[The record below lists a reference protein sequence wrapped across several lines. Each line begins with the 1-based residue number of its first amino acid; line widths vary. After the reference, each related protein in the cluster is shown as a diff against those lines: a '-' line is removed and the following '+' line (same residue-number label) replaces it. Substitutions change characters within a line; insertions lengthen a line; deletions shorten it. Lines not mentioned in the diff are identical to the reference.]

1 MNVDVVKNWH
11 FASVHQTYTE
21 KDTILFA
28 LALGYGGH
36 PTDPA
41 ELRFVYEK
49 GLVAVPS
56 MATALCHPGLWL
68 ADPKAGVNF
77 KMVVNGEQSMTMHS
91 PLPVK
96 GRLRG
101 EARVVDV
108 VDKGKDKGALVV
120 WERKQYDDDTGAH
133 IATIQQVTMCRGD
146 GGFAVPA
153 SAAATAKPASATAA
167 APDSEPDHRVD
178 IQTLPQA
185 ALIYRLSADLNPLH
199 ADPEVARAAGFDRPI
214 LHGLATYGIAAR
226 ALVQACC
233 GNNPAGLK
241 QLSARFSSPV
251 FPGELIRTEIW
262 DDAGSIRYRC
272 QVPERNVV
280 VISNGTAEVRNV

>member
-1 MNVDVVKNWH
+1 MAGNKW
-11 FASVHQTYTE
+11 AIKLE
-21 KDTILFA
+21 P
-28 LALGYGGH
+28 
-36 PTDPA
+36 PTM
-41 ELRFVYEK
+41 
-49 GLVAVPS
+49 VPS
-56 MATALCHPGLWL
+56 TKVGRIPRYSTTGMGHMVEPTL
-68 ADPKAGVNF
+68 AVHRP
-77 KMVVNGEQSMTMHS
+77 SMS
-91 PLPVK
+91 L
-96 GRLRG
+96 
-101 EARVVDV
+101 
-108 VDKGKDKGALVV
+108 
-120 WERKQYDDDTGAH
+120 
-133 IATIQQVTMCRGD
+133 I
-146 GGFAVPA
+146 F
-153 SAAATAKPASATAA
+153 KPASATAA